1 MGSTVV
7 LAFES
12 NAFTW
17 LVKPG
22 EKVKMGQPLGII
34 RHSPEV
40 DALCEGYGESDTQS
54 EWSCDS
60 SVEGDVECDSSVDEV
75 DEMGME
81 TIEIES
87 NSNYR
92 MEEVQD
98 SGDSDHSGFSV
109 FRMRSIRQLL
119 RSNSSKRY

>member
-1 MGSTVV
+1 M
-7 LAFES
+7 
-12 NAFTW
+12 
-17 LVKPG
+17 
-22 EKVKMGQPLGII
+22 
-34 RHSPEV
+34 
-40 DALCEGYGESDTQS
+40 
-54 EWSCDS
+54 
-60 SVEGDVECDSSVDEV
+60 ECDSSVDEV

>member
-7 LAFES
+7 LVFES
-12 NAFTW
+12 DAFTW

-22 EKVKMGQPLGII
+22 EKVKMGQPLGVI

-40 DALCEGYGESDTQS
+40 DALCESYGESDTQS

-60 SVEGDVECDSSVDEV
+60 SVQGDVESEEDEVDKVDEV
-75 DEMGME
+75 GME

-92 MEEVQD
+92 MEEVQE

-119 RSNSSKRY
+119 RSNS